1 MTEAEQIDRAHE
13 YLSKV
18 VDEEVKTDSNLRLI
32 LRAHMG
38 SIISESMKHKGLGK
52 RFRFSE
58 DESLNKKVNEIISRL
73 REDLY
78 SDIEERSLIVKQ
90 IAEEKEDSKV
100 DDAIVIAFLLSKI
113 KGNTLKERINLY
125 TGQLKS
131 EVESFISAGI
141 ASGLSK
147 DEILTQWLTNVK
159 SPYAAKI
166 MRDAMSGS
174 GFAATRIQ
182 SKGIHY
188 GTGRYISSF
197 DNLKRLAITTIG
209 QTYNH
214 ARQFAANIKGAYG
227 WYTVRGSSY
236 PCSLCDSETGI
247 FHPITESF
255 LSYHP
260 NCCCQQIFVYKDSFK
275 LSDEVR
281 KRSADIRNIAKST
294 LVGTGVWNESLNAN
308 IVFTTKGIKEFINQ
322 PHKYYSA
329 KNESLLNIKEII
341 SKSEY
346 KGWSDYHKENRAILK
361 SHIFQTKIAGKDSWI
376 IIRENTDGEFYFYSM
391 SDNKKVLKRK

>member
-38 SIISESMKHKGLGK
+38 SIISESMKHKRLGK

-58 DESLNKKVNEIISRL
+58 DEALNKKVNEIISRL
-73 REDLY
+73 SEDLY

-166 MRDAMSGS
+166 MRDAMAGT

-197 DNLKRLAITTIG
+197 DNLKRLEITTIEQSYLHSV
-209 QTYNH
+209 QTM
-214 ARQFAANIKGAYG
+214 AVAKGATA
-227 WYTVRGSSY
+227 WYTIRGSLY
-236 PCSLCDSETGI
+236 PCSVCDGEVGMM
-247 FHPITESF
+247 HQITESF
-255 LSYHP
+255 IGYHP
-260 NCCCQQIFVYKDSFK
+260 KCVCIQ
-275 LSDEVR
+275 
-281 KRSADIRNIAKST
+281 
-294 LVGTGVWNESLNAN
+294 
-308 IVFTTKGIKEFINQ
+308 VFIYQ
-322 PHKYYSA
+322 
-329 KNESLLNIKEII
+329 
-341 SKSEY
+341 
-346 KGWSDYHKENRAILK
+346 
-361 SHIFQTKIAGKDSWI
+361 
-376 IIRENTDGEFYFYSM
+376 
-391 SDNKKVLKRK
+391 